1 MSLSEVWRLIHQSR
15 TSGVS
20 FEKIAELRKD
30 DPHGGIKA
38 GSVWH
43 WQKKLLSMYR
53 NLSKLSFVGA
63 SRISVVTDASTHSC
77 RDYLVTC
84 FFETRLGMGAYGT
97 SQHIRTSKMLF
108 PGEQNLTEEAER
120 LAARREIDR
129 LSALKF
135 LQALSAQLQ
144 KLTGL
149 SIQTFQMPQDVRVL
163 LQPMTPGDTRTI
175 DVASRRFLVN
185 DVEVGW
191 DQLLNLPV
199 MHVLMDQSKIGCA
212 AAAWVA
218 SESCVLAH
226 WTFDKVHRL
235 LRDLKGPLS
244 VCGLHQSVMSSTWV
258 WSVNYKPFNSGAYF
272 AEKNN
277 VLESFL
283 QSVTPSCA
291 QFQEY
296 KHRIAWDYG
305 LQSVGD
311 QELFDMLP
319 TILKSWM
326 QKGGVVKGSRWFSW
340 NEQASAQ
347 LQEFSASRMVLEWY
361 LASERLPSPDD
372 DPVHASSAWR
382 ESSGLKLMYRCLSWS
397 LLLDCHLVF
406 RMQWP
411 LWNYYSNQIHFVKSP
426 HDGIVEML
434 AMVGGQWRSHSH
446 LQELSQF
453 LSIHSVFHFSQLVEH
468 LVDDMDDF
476 LGKVNDYTLKL
487 LSNRCQTFS
496 KYASPPECWAPLL
509 GDDANAAA
517 AALVELKKDWKWLQ
531 QLELATAPMAAELA
545 TDIHL
550 VFDNTCRYLC
560 TLAEFDVEACKE
572 VLELIVGGFADSKI
586 VEDCHQALRV
596 AANPGSNKKLSA
608 YSIQNIV
615 QMSEVLEKRHIDH
628 KAAIDEE
635 VFMENWPSTRATF
648 NLKNEF
654 KASATKLP
662 EEYSKIL
669 CKKTWPTV
677 SEVALSKATGAWMW
691 FKEYCG
697 LGLSSQGVKI
707 QAPWGPKLPQLMA
720 QLIQF
725 TIYLLNM

>member
-38 GSVWH
+38 GSVRH

-108 PGEQNLTEEAER
+108 PGEQNVTEEAER

-277 VLESFL
+277 VLQSFL

-291 QFQEY
+291 IFQEY

-311 QELFDMLP
+311 QELLRHAANHPQVMDAEGGGG
-319 TILKSWM
+319 
-326 QKGGVVKGSRWFSW
+326 KGVPVV
-340 NEQASAQ
+340 
-347 LQEFSASRMVLEWY
+347 
-361 LASERLPSPDD
+361 
-372 DPVHASSAWR
+372 
-382 ESSGLKLMYRCLSWS
+382 
-397 LLLDCHLVF
+397 
-406 RMQWP
+406 
-411 LWNYYSNQIHFVKSP
+411 
-426 HDGIVEML
+426 
-434 AMVGGQWRSHSH
+434 
-446 LQELSQF
+446 
-453 LSIHSVFHFSQLVEH
+453 LVERPGFCSTPR
-468 LVDDMDDF
+468 V
-476 LGKVNDYTLKL
+476 
-487 LSNRCQTFS
+487 LSF
-496 KYASPPECWAPLL
+496 
-509 GDDANAAA
+509 
-517 AALVELKKDWKWLQ
+517 
-531 QLELATAPMAAELA
+531 
-545 TDIHL
+545 
-550 VFDNTCRYLC
+550 
-560 TLAEFDVEACKE
+560 
-572 VLELIVGGFADSKI
+572 
-586 VEDCHQALRV
+586 
-596 AANPGSNKKLSA
+596 
-608 YSIQNIV
+608 
-615 QMSEVLEKRHIDH
+615 
-628 KAAIDEE
+628 
-635 VFMENWPSTRATF
+635 
-648 NLKNEF
+648 
-654 KASATKLP
+654 
-662 EEYSKIL
+662 
-669 CKKTWPTV
+669 
-677 SEVALSKATGAWMW
+677 
-691 FKEYCG
+691 
-697 LGLSSQGVKI
+697 
-707 QAPWGPKLPQLMA
+707 
-720 QLIQF
+720 
-725 TIYLLNM
+725 